1 MFNNVNISLLG
12 IFVISFLLFIIFYNI
27 KYLYTYYKKHSFG
40 TFSSYLKIISI
51 LVVSGAIVYNI
62 YSYAQNQVTNDITI
76 YSGLGVQF
84 LQSIFTFFLE
94 SEEVEAAVLIL

>member
-1 MFNNVNISLLG
+1 LLG

-27 KYLYTYYKKHSFG
+27 KYLYIYYKKNKIG

-51 LVVSGAIVYNI
+51 FVVSGAIMYNL
-62 YSYAQNQVTNDITI
+62 YTYTQNQINNDITI
-76 YSGLGVQF
+76 YSSLGVQF

-94 SEEVEAAVLIL
+94 SEEVEAAALLL